1 MKRLVGKGALG
12 FCCMAS
18 WPIGIMGWELGRVGK
33 SMNYDIRTY
42 ISIVYKTPY
51 CTKVLVLA
59 FLY

>member
-1 MKRLVGKGALG
+1 
-12 FCCMAS
+12 MAS